1 MGRDVAEKKQAA
13 QKGSRDRSAEHP
25 MAKLWAFRPPGKG
38 PTTAEL
44 EVASDVIS
52 RAKAADSSLR
62 NADERLVCAAL
73 ALRAGEFGGVPTRAA
88 EAMGK
93 VGSKAKHVRDWVA
106 RIEKLEQASGS
117 TSTVNSSELLVHR
130 QWIEKETPGIHQLE
144 VEPLLLSV
152 GKRHGKRKL
161 TAQTTT
167 PGGTAS
173 EVSATVDYTLPP
185 AEGER
190 ASGAKRRVDRHR
202 QREEK
207 KLRSL
212 DYVGV
217 APLDDPPF
225 GLSPELLVSP
235 EWITNNTPSLVQGS
249 FRAGE
254 LERVDLR
261 EEARSSLCDEQLSD
275 GQRAVHEETIRLINE
290 GKAPAFS
297 ARRRL
302 YGELKPE
309 CLELACAYCEQP
321 VQLMDRDGNTADVEA
336 VVQAWR
342 ELKPGSARPPPPPP
356 WLQGS

>member
-1 MGRDVAEKKQAA
+1 MASNREGR
-13 QKGSRDRSAEHP
+13 
-25 MAKLWAFRPPGKG
+25 RP
-38 PTTAEL
+38 TEAEL
-44 EVASDVIS
+44 AAARDVIS
-52 RAKAADSSLR
+52 RAKASDSRIR
-62 NADERLVCAAL
+62 NTDELLVCAAL
-73 ALRAGEFGGVPTRAA
+73 ALRAGEFGGVATRAA
-88 EAMGK
+88 AGMGK
-93 VGSKAKHVRDWVA
+93 FISRPKQVTDWVA
-106 RIEKLEQASGS
+106 RIELLEQASG
-117 TSTVNSSELLVHR
+117 TASSSAVESSGLLVHR
-130 QWIEKETPGIHQLE
+130 QWIDKETPGIQQLE
-144 VEPLLLSV
+144 VEPLLLSA
-152 GKRHGKRKL
+152 GKRHGKRTL

-190 ASGAKRRVDRHR
+190 ASGAKRRADRHR

-212 DYVGV
+212 DFVGV

-225 GLSPELLVSP
+225 GLSLELLVSP

-321 VQLMDRDGNTADVEA
+321 VQLMDRDGDTADVEA